1 MMKKRSGYHPAGLI
15 LLFCFLCA
23 TGCAAT
29 NIYTV
34 DMNYDAES
42 AMIPSYVKPNARA
55 LQSLI
60 TVAEFTDSRKSDDP
74 LIVGRV
80 IERNKMRTLVLP
92 KHSRPT
98 QAVAQGVRHYLR
110 KAGYN
115 VAAVAAPW
123 DLTEENMPTGN
134 GRVFIGGNIT
144 DLEINCKRGTPTNSY
159 TTKIRLTLYLADT
172 RQKQILFRSTVE
184 ASTSLEHITFSE
196 RRMGDQ
202 AAIALGDA
210 IEKLFENRALSEKIK
225 EILNQ

>member
-1 MMKKRSGYHPAGLI
+1 MIKKRSGYYPAGLI
-15 LLFCFLCA
+15 LLFCLLCA

-29 NIYTV
+29 HIYTV

-42 AMIPSYVKPNARA
+42 AMVPSYAKPNARA

-92 KHSRPT
+92 KYSRPT
-98 QAVAQGVRHYLR
+98 QAVSQGIRHYLR

-115 VAAVAAPW
+115 VAGVAGQW
-123 DLTEENMPTGN
+123 DLTEENMPPGN
-134 GRVFIGGNIT
+134 GRILIGGNIS
-144 DLEINCKRGTPTNSY
+144 DLEINCERGLPTNSY

-172 RQKQILFRSTVE
+172 RQKQILYRSTVE
-184 ASTSLEHITFSE
+184 ASTSLEHVVFSE
-196 RRMGDQ
+196 KRMGDQ
-202 AAIALGDA
+202 AAFALGDA
-210 IEKLFENRALSEKIK
+210 IEKLFEKRELTEKIQ
-225 EILNQ
+225 EILSQ